1 MENVK
6 IGIPGLD
13 ELLNGGI
20 PKGHIV
26 SVLGSPGTGKSTL
39 ALQFTYDG
47 LKNGDNCIY
56 LSLEESEEDIIKT
69 AEMFGWHIQP
79 YIDSGTL
86 NLIRL
91 SALNIKSTIDRVEND
106 LPKLFKN
113 SQRLTIDPITL
124 YEMIYESKAER
135 RESIFNFA
143 KNIKETGI
151 TTLLVSEASNENQFE
166 SKYGNIDYISDGII
180 LLRRIR
186 QQNLRLVTMVIEVSK
201 MRRVDHSKE
210 IRPYNITRNGMVV
223 HSAEVF

>member
-13 ELLNGGI
+13 ELLIGGI

-39 ALQFTYDG
+39 ALQFTYEG
-47 LKNGDNCIY
+47 LKSGDNCIY
-56 LSLEESEEDIIKT
+56 LSLEESEEDITKT

-79 YIDSGTL
+79 YIDNGTL

-106 LPKLFKN
+106 LPRLFKN

-124 YEMIYESKAER
+124 YEMIYESEAER

-151 TTLLVSEASNENQFE
+151 TTLLVSEANNENQFE